1 MSLAD
6 NFCIEINAHPPQPT
20 RAAEKS
26 ESPEMFFLIAI
37 LLVMVAPLVV
47 PVAVSII
54 HTLNGWT
61 QRGAGSRPV
70 FAPALAGA
78 AA

>member
-1 MSLAD
+1 
-6 NFCIEINAHPPQPT
+6 
-20 RAAEKS
+20 
-26 ESPEMFFLIAI
+26 MFFLIAI

-47 PVAVSII
+47 PVTVTIVHAV
-54 HTLNGWT
+54 NDWR
-61 QRGAGSRPV
+61 QRAAAAAARTGAARPV

>member
-1 MSLAD
+1 
-6 NFCIEINAHPPQPT
+6 
-20 RAAEKS
+20 
-26 ESPEMFFLIAI
+26 MFFLIAI

-47 PVAVSII
+47 PVTATIVHAVK
-54 HTLNGWT
+54 NGR
-61 QRGAGSRPV
+61 QRVATAAPARTGAARPV